1 MPRPDEYPYENESQ
15 APGVEPETVE
25 VETTEDSGFDTE
37 EPEDEAYPADNVIEE
52 DE

>member
-15 APGVEPETVE
+15 APGVEPEAVE

-37 EPEDEAYPADNVIEE
+37 EPEDEAYPADNVTEE